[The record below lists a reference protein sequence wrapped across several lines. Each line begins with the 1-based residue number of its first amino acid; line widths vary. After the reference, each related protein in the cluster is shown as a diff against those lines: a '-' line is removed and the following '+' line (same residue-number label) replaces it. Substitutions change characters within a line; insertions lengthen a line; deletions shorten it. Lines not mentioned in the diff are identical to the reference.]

1 MHSEIIDMPDKN
13 PFTARVRPRRF
24 RSSLREVLRDP
35 PRVEAQSELR
45 RDGKPR
51 PCCVY
56 LLVHAHEP
64 RFKIGLSISPLTRLM
79 SLPEARSID
88 KKESLMLELPSE
100 RSAFRVEKTLH
111 RALEDFRVRVFDA
124 QCGVWPG
131 GTEWFELD
139 AFMHAVDIL
148 RHMPLGKTQET
159 VRLTRLDRSAVEDD
173 FFCWKSAVSE
183 RELRREAAARQ
194 NVMQI
199 RKVQHLIKTL
209 ECHRFCVWR
218 PARAP
223 STDPLGRA
231 LPAQTERL
239 VIKGL
244 SDLWEPGAIGARV
257 AIQASD
263 TWMFQTGKGRKEGER
278 RSMVSLIR
286 YNPVHPKDL
295 ELHLID
301 RQTIQ
306 QWPGAALMLRIWRE
320 TVGG

>member
-1 MHSEIIDMPDKN
+1 MSDKD
-13 PFTARVRPRRF
+13 PFTARVRSRRF
-24 RSSLREVLRDP
+24 MRVTREALRDP
-35 PRVEAQSELR
+35 PRVVSQSELR
-45 RDGKPR
+45 RDCKPR

-56 LLVHAHEP
+56 LLVHDHEP
-64 RFKIGLSISPLTRLM
+64 RFKIGLSVAPLTRLM

-88 KKESLMLELPSE
+88 KKESLMLELPSQ
-100 RSAFRVEKTLH
+100 RSAYRVEKALH

-124 QCGVWPG
+124 KCGVWPG

-173 FFCWKSAVSE
+173 YFCWKSAVSE

-199 RKVQHLIKTL
+199 RKVQQLIKTL
-209 ECHRFCVWR
+209 ERHRVCLWR
-218 PARAP
+218 PAMAP
-223 STDPLGRA
+223 TTDSLGRT
-231 LPAQTERL
+231 LPAQTEHL

-244 SDLWEPGAIGARV
+244 SNLWEPGAYGARV

-263 TWMFQTGKGRKEGER
+263 TWMFQTGKGRKESER

-286 YNPVHPKDL
+286 FSPDQTKDL

>member
-1 MHSEIIDMPDKN
+1 MSDEN

-24 RSSLREVLRDP
+24 RRALREELRDP
-35 PRVEAQSELR
+35 PKVVAHSELR
-45 RDGKPR
+45 RDCKPR

-56 LLVHAHEP
+56 LLVHDHEP
-64 RFKIGLSISPLTRLM
+64 RFKIGLSVSPLTRLM

-88 KKESLMLELPSE
+88 KKESLMLELPSQ
-100 RSAFRVEKTLH
+100 RSAYRVEKSLH

-159 VRLTRLDRSAVEDD
+159 VRLMRLDRSAVEDD
-173 FFCWKSAVSE
+173 YFCWKTAVSE

-194 NVMQI
+194 NVMQM
-199 RKVQHLIKTL
+199 RRVQQLIKTL
-209 ECHRFCVWR
+209 ERHCFCVWR
-218 PARAP
+218 PAKA
-223 STDPLGRA
+223 STTDVLGRVLSA
-231 LPAQTERL
+231 RTEHL
-239 VIKGL
+239 VIKGF
-244 SDLWEPGAIGARV
+244 SDLWEPGAYAARV

-263 TWMFQTGKGRKEGER
+263 AWMFQTGKGRKAGER

-286 YNPVHPKDL
+286 YSPDHPKDL

-301 RQTIQ
+301 RQIIR

>member
-1 MHSEIIDMPDKN
+1 MPGNN

-24 RSSLREVLRDP
+24 RRALREVLRDP
-35 PRVEAQSELR
+35 PRVVAQSELR

-88 KKESLMLELPSE
+88 RKESLMLELPSQ
-100 RSAFRVEKTLH
+100 RSAYRVEKTLH

-124 QCGVWPG
+124 QGGVWPG

-139 AFMHAVDIL
+139 AFMHAVDLL
-148 RHMPLGKTQET
+148 RHMPKGKTQET
-159 VRLTRLDRSAVEDD
+159 LQLMCLDRSAVEDD
-173 FFCWKSAVSE
+173 FFCWKTAVSE
-183 RELRREAAARQ
+183 RDLRREAAARQ

-199 RKVQHLIKTL
+199 RKVQQLIKTL

-223 STDPLGRA
+223 STDALGRT
-231 LPAQTERL
+231 LPAQSERL

-244 SDLWEPGAIGARV
+244 SELWEPSAYGARV
-257 AIQASD
+257 DILVSD

-286 YNPVHPKDL
+286 FSPDRPKDL